1 MTQSPTVCYRHPQK
15 ETALRCNRCEKYICA
30 QCARRTPTGYRCPD
44 CIREQKKV
52 FITAQWYDYI
62 TGFATAFVLSM
73 IATSL
78 MNLVSRFGGFFLIFI
93 IFAIA
98 TGAGA
103 LIAEAVRVVIG
114 KRRAKSLFI
123 TAAAGVVLGGL
134 VVNLNLILYVFF
146 ARDFL
151 ALTRLLWPAIFI
163 FLSTTSTYVRLSG
176 IQIGR

>member
-1 MTQSPTVCYRHPQK
+1 MTESPTVCYQHPQK

-52 FITAQWYDYI
+52 FDTAQWYDYI
-62 TGFATAFVLSM
+62 TGFFTAFVMSM
-73 IATSL
+73 ISTWL
-78 MNLVSRFGGFFLIFI
+78 MNLISRFGGFFLIFI

-103 LIAEAVRVVIG
+103 LIAEVVRMVIG
-114 KRRAKSLFI
+114 KRRAKPLFL
-123 TAAAGVVLGGL
+123 TAAAGVVLGGIA
-134 VVNLNLILYVFF
+134 VNFNLILYIFL

-151 ALTRLLWPAIFI
+151 ALTRLLWPALFI
-163 FLSTTSTYVRLSG
+163 FLATTSTYVRLSG